1 MITNKE
7 KILNTAFDLF
17 ANNGFSHV
25 SIAQIA
31 KESGVAKSLIFH
43 HFSNKLE
50 LWEEV
55 KEQAFESYA
64 TQQMDLFSNA
74 ETPVE
79 LISQTIRNYF
89 EFLKSNPNIL
99 RMYAW
104 SNLEKDS
111 SCGKFDKPLIE
122 NGTKLIKRA
131 QDAGIFRS
139 DFEPVNLIV
148 TFIATIN
155 SYMNAKP
162 HFSQWSDELYD
173 ENSKFIED
181 YIGFIINGVKS

>member
-1 MITNKE
+1 MLSNKE
-7 KILNTAFDLF
+7 KILNAAFELF
-17 ANNGFSHV
+17 AEKGFSHV

-31 KESGVAKSLIFH
+31 KQSQVAKSLIFH

-55 KEQAFESYA
+55 KERAFASYA
-64 TQQMDLFSNA
+64 DQQLDLFSTA
-74 ETPVE
+74 QTPVE
-79 LISQTIRNYF
+79 LISETIRSYF
-89 EFLKSNPNIL
+89 YFIKNNPKIL

-104 SNLEKDS
+104 SNLENDS

-122 NGTKLIKRA
+122 GGVKLIKQA
-131 QDAGIFRS
+131 QDEGVFRQ

-155 SYMNAKP
+155 SYLNSQA
-162 HFSQWSDELYD
+162 HFCQWSEKLYSED
-173 ENSKFIED
+173 SKFLDD
-181 YIGFIINGVKS
+181 YIGFIINGVKA